1 MSRKWMSICLTA
13 LSALAMHFTFAATAY
28 LWISNSI
35 IPALPA
41 IGLFVWLIQGRW
53 CKRRLGISASAPTFV
68 YVNIWFL
75 WAIYIFLLRMDV
87 GPVMGVAFNT
97 QCLLL
102 SIGLWRML
110 CSDPG
115 YVRNENIS
123 LESMDHTTLTVT
135 GNDKS
140 NFMGHFIGTGANF
153 QNNFDCRLHVRTRLC
168 KKCQAYV
175 NRFDHHCPAFGNCV
189 GQLNHRLFI
198 LLLIAFVSSEICYF
212 LCAISWFSSVKN
224 LLERQTQASH
234 LVPWIISSSLFAIIQ
249 VFWQVPFFFWHLYCI
264 CLNITTDEWVNW
276 EKYPEFQ
283 VETPPEPGRPF
294 PGRKFKNPYNKGIVQ
309 NMVAFLKSKA

>member
-41 IGLFVWLIQGRW
+41 IAVGLFVWLIQGRW

-153 QNNFDCRLHVRTRLC
+153 QNNFGYMYEQDCAKNVRPMSI
-168 KKCQAYV
+168 
-175 NRFDHHCPAFGNCV
+175 D
-189 GQLNHRLFI
+189 
-198 LLLIAFVSSEICYF
+198 LIIIA
-212 LCAISWFSSVKN
+212 LPLAIVW
-224 LLERQTQASH
+224 ASH

>member
-41 IGLFVWLIQGRW
+41 IAVGLFVWLIQGRW

-189 GQLNHRLFI
+189 G
-198 LLLIAFVSSEICYF
+198 
-212 LCAISWFSSVKN
+212 FSSVKN
-224 LLERQTQASH
+224 LLERQT
-234 LVPWIISSSLFAIIQ
+234 
-249 VFWQVPFFFWHLYCI
+249 QVPFFFWHLYCI